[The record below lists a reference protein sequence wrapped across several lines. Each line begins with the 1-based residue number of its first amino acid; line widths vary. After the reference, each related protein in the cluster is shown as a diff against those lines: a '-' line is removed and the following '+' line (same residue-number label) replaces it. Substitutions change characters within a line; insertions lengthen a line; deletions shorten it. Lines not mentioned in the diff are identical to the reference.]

1 MGYPTA
7 PTHTAGYLVLI
18 NSSQQKTEPQS
29 IAYSYILGREKKIH
43 LIYNTILRLSTVISI
58 SCAL

>member
-43 LIYNTILRLSTVISI
+43 LIYNT
-58 SCAL
+58 